1 MIFNLTQHPATPEQR
16 QDGVIDPAPQAKAT
30 ITVALTFTTLP
41 TQGDIATRAKALAY
55 EAEKYCR
62 PQGQDAH
69 RQVMI
74 GGAPY
79 LMGPLEAALRA
90 RGLIPVYAFSQRES
104 VEETQ
109 PDGSVRKVNI
119 FRHSGFVAATPR

>member
-16 QDGVIDPAPQAKAT
+16 QDGVIDPAGAAKAV
-30 ITVALTFTTLP
+30 IVAVLTFHSLP
-41 TQGDIATRAKALAY
+41 TQAEILVRAKVLAY

-62 PQGQDAH
+62 PQGQDAM
-69 RQVMI
+69 RQVML
-74 GGAPY
+74 GGAPF
-79 LMGPLEAALRA
+79 LMGALESALRI

-109 PDGSVRKVNI
+109 PDGSVRKTNI
-119 FRHSGFVAATPR
+119 FRHEGFVAASSR